1 MKVKLIAY
9 TPNPEQVLMNA
20 AAECYQTEP
29 KIGIVKNCIKRGHT
43 SVVEHVSFTFQID
56 GISRACSHQLVRHR
70 IASFTQKSQRY
81 VNESQFEYVTP
92 LTINNNDVLLDYYNH
107 LMDEIQKTY
116 DILISYGIPKEDARY
131 VLPNA
136 CTTSLTLT
144 MNLRSLLNFW
154 KLRTDKHAQW
164 EIRELANKML
174 EQVLNVL
181 PNLGDVIVELLLQ
194 TILF

>member
-1 MKVKLIAY
+1 MKVKLITY
-9 TPNPEQVLMNA
+9 TPNPEQVLMEA

-81 VNESQFEYVTP
+81 VKESQFEYITP
-92 LTINNNDVLLDYYNH
+92 LTIKKNKKALDYYYH
-107 LMDEIQKTY
+107 LMDEIQQAY
-116 DILISYGIPKEDARY
+116 DVLISYGIPKEDARY
-131 VLPNA
+131 ILPNA
-136 CTTSLTLT
+136 CGTALTLT

-154 KLRTDKHAQW
+154 KLRTDSHAQW

-174 EQVLNVL
+174 AQVLDVL
-181 PNLGDVIVELLLQ
+181 PNLKEVIVAVVYR
-194 TILF
+194 

>member
-1 MKVKLIAY
+1 MKVKLVAY
-9 TPNPEQVLMNA
+9 TPNPEQVLMEA

-81 VNESQFEYVTP
+81 VNEFQFEYVVP
-92 LTINNNDVLLDYYNH
+92 GTIDTNKDAENYYYH

-116 DILISYGIPKEDARY
+116 DVLISYGIPKEDARY
-131 VLPNA
+131 ILPNA
-136 CTTSLTLT
+136 CTTSLTMT
-144 MNLRSLLNFW
+144 INLRSLLNFL

-164 EIRELANKML
+164 EIRSLANTIL
-174 EQVLNVL
+174 EKVLNVL
-181 PNLGDVIVELLLQ
+181 PNLKDEIMEVVSC
-194 TILF
+194 

>member
-29 KIGIVKNCIKRGHT
+29 KIGIVKSCIKRGHT
-43 SVVEHVSFTFQID
+43 SVIEHVSFIFQID
-56 GISRACSHQLVRHR
+56 EISRACSHQLVRHR

-92 LTINNNDVLLDYYNH
+92 LTINNNEEALDYYYCVMNAIQQAYDVLL
-107 LMDEIQKTY
+107 
-116 DILISYGIPKEDARY
+116 SYGIPKEDARY

-144 MNLRSLLNFW
+144 MNLRALLNFW

-164 EIRELANKML
+164 EIRELANRML
-174 EQVLNVL
+174 ELVLDVL
-181 PNLGDVIVELLLQ
+181 PNLKESILEVIND
-194 TILF
+194 

>member
-1 MKVKLIAY
+1 MKVKLVAY
-9 TPNPEQVLMNA
+9 TPNPEQVLMEA

-81 VNESQFEYVTP
+81 VNEFQFEYVVP
-92 LTINNNDVLLDYYNH
+92 GTIDTNKDAENYYYH

-116 DILISYGIPKEDARY
+116 DVLISYGIPKEDARY
-131 VLPNA
+131 ILPNA
-136 CTTSLTLT
+136 CTTSLTMT
-144 MNLRSLLNFW
+144 INLRSLLNFL

-164 EIRELANKML
+164 EIRSLANTIL
-174 EQVLNVL
+174 EKVLNVL
-181 PNLGDVIVELLLQ
+181 PNLKDEIMEVISC
-194 TILF
+194 

>member
-1 MKVKLIAY
+1 MKVKLITY
-9 TPNPEQVLMNA
+9 TPNPEQVLMEA

-43 SVVEHVSFTFQID
+43 SVVEHISFTFQID

-81 VNESQFEYVTP
+81 VKESQFEYITP
-92 LTINNNDVLLDYYNH
+92 LTIKKNKKALDYYYH
-107 LMDEIQKTY
+107 LMDEIQQAY
-116 DILISYGIPKEDARY
+116 DVLISYGIPKEDARY
-131 VLPNA
+131 ILPNA
-136 CTTSLTLT
+136 CGTALTLT

-154 KLRTDKHAQW
+154 KLRTDSHAQW

-174 EQVLNVL
+174 AQVLDVL
-181 PNLGDVIVELLLQ
+181 PNLKEVIVAVVYR
-194 TILF
+194 

>member
-1 MKVKLIAY
+1 MKVELIAY
-9 TPNPEQVLMNA
+9 TPNPEKVLMEA

-56 GISRACSHQLVRHR
+56 EISRACSHQLVRHR

-81 VNESQFEYVTP
+81 VNEFQFKYVTP
-92 LTINNNDVLLDYYNH
+92 STINNNEEALDYYYDVMNTIQQAYDVLL
-107 LMDEIQKTY
+107 
-116 DILISYGIPKEDARY
+116 SYGIPKEDARY

-144 MNLRSLLNFW
+144 MNLRALLNFW

-164 EIRELANKML
+164 EIRELANRML
-174 EQVLNVL
+174 ELVLDVL
-181 PNLGDVIVELLLQ
+181 PNLKESILEVIND
-194 TILF
+194 